1 LLLPGN
7 QDGISNANLNLVNIL
22 TALARLQGNSAD
34 KSTSLP
40 PTPDRD
46 GLIQI
51 ISKLSS
57 LSGTNQPEKS
67 PPSGGGFDLNI
78 SEETHQDSVEQ
89 HTSNGI
95 VNQTAPSTLNLLAVL
110 SAASLAASA
119 PNKPNFSNSQ
129 GSSDSS
135 GNDKGKTQC
144 VESPNDAT
152 KGFDRPIKEQ
162 SLTGSCLGL
171 QLFGSSGDESPPK
184 MGSTTTKYLS
194 SESSNP
200 MEEQSPSAS
209 PPITRKFFPIHSAS
223 EVATNSEAIRISD
236 YKEDGIP
243 VEVSTS
249 RCHPFH
255 LFKDGDRRVHGKAV
269 RNGASPVTYASSAG
283 SDHSPSTSNSDS
295 QDRTGRIVFKLF
307 GKDPSSFPQ
316 NIRHKINNW
325 LSNSPM
331 DM

>member
-1 LLLPGN
+1 M
-7 QDGISNANLNLVNIL
+7 A
-22 TALARLQGNSAD
+22 GNSAE
-34 KSTSLP
+34 KSASIP
-40 PTPDRD
+40 PTADRD

-57 LSGTNQPEKS
+57 LSGTNQPAKS

-89 HTSNGI
+89 HTTNGV
-95 VNQTAPSTLNLLAVL
+95 VNQAAPSTLNLLAVL

-119 PNKPNFSNSQ
+119 PNKPIFSNSQ

-152 KGFDRPIKEQ
+152 KGFNGPIKGQ
-162 SLTGSCLGL
+162 SLNGPCLGL

-223 EVATNSEAIRISD
+223 EMATDSEAIRISD
-236 YKEDGIP
+236 YKEDGMP
-243 VEVSTS
+243 VEMSTS
-249 RCHPFH
+249 RCQPFD
-255 LFKDGDRRVHGKAV
+255 LFKDTERRANGKAV
-269 RNGASPVTYASSAG
+269 RNGASPVTYSSSAG

-295 QDRTGRIVFKLF
+295 QVFLHLILVNFFLHLF
-307 GKDPSSFPQ
+307 HLPV
-316 NIRHKINNW
+316 
-325 LSNSPM
+325 
-331 DM
+331 

>member
-1 LLLPGN
+1 MLLLMVCCFYLMAGN
-7 QDGISNANLNLVNIL
+7 NAE
-22 TALARLQGNSAD
+22 
-34 KSTSLP
+34 KSTSVP
-40 PTPDRD
+40 PTPDQD

-57 LSGTNQPEKS
+57 LSGTNQPAKS

-89 HTSNGI
+89 QATNGV

-119 PNKPNFSNSQ
+119 PNKSILSNSQ

-152 KGFDRPIKEQ
+152 KCLNGPIKEQ
-162 SLTGSCLGL
+162 PQAGPCLGL

-184 MGSTTTKYLS
+184 MGSTATKYLS

-209 PPITRKFFPIHSAS
+209 PPITRKFFPIHSSS
-223 EVATNSEAIRISD
+223 EVATESEAIRISN
-236 YKEDGIP
+236 YKEDGVPI
-243 VEVSTS
+243 EMSTS
-249 RCHPFH
+249 RCQPFD
-255 LFKDGDRRVHGKAV
+255 LFKDMDRRVDGRVV

-295 QDRTGRIVFKLF
+295 QVILYSNSFKLF
-307 GKDPSSFPQ
+307 TSSLPSAIL
-316 NIRHKINNW
+316 NDNV
-325 LSNSPM
+325 LSVC
-331 DM
+331 